1 MNAVFTFQENEIYE
15 LSFGIHL
22 TKRNTH
28 TTHFGTDII
37 SSLRS
42 KIKKLI
48 SDKIKNNS
56 TLAVF
61 KPWSIGNFPWKLC
74 KMLIQD
80 LDFVK
85 PVQMSNGTHAK

>member
-48 SDKIKNNS
+48 SDKKKI
-56 TLAVF
+56 T
-61 KPWSIGNFPWKLC
+61 
-74 KMLIQD
+74 Q
-80 LDFVK
+80 
-85 PVQMSNGTHAK
+85 H